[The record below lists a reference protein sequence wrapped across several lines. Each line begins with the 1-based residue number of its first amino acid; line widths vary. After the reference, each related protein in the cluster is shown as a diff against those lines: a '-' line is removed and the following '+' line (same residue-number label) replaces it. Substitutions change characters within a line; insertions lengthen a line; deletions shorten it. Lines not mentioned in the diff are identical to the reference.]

1 MKNDNLFIY
10 YNKNTPFYRPLLPI
24 SVDTGKC
31 SILLATPDF
40 EAYFSVFAKLGEEK
54 KQSLFLKNDCFLLVL
69 V

>member
-1 MKNDNLFIY
+1 MGVPIRDYKKIQII
-10 YNKNTPFYRPLLPI
+10 LPI

-31 SILLATPDF
+31 SFLLATPDF